1 MVYQKIFKSA
11 SSDSTSPEKST
22 SIAPQSVPS
31 SPTSIAHFHNF
42 TQIPAYSP
50 VIQAKLTIG
59 APNDRYEQEADR
71 IAAQVVQQLHH
82 PASIQRQGKL
92 DKTIQAKSMLQ
103 RPDAI
108 VTSEADPEVATAI
121 DRQRGRG
128 QSLDIGLQQ
137 SMGQAMGAD
146 FSGVKVHTDSQS
158 DQLNKSIQAKAFT
171 TGQDVFFR
179 QGAYNP
185 GKSEGQKLLAH
196 ELTHVIQQR
205 GGTAHTMQRKPENA
219 TVLKTKSGVHKS
231 NQKKVAT
238 DEADVLAVQS
248 GGLLG
253 TGIKDRLQKGDVVMV
268 DFDQQ
273 SADGKYVWIQYQNKK
288 GETKVGYVKT
298 TYVKTFVEIDA
309 EKVVK
314 ADMKLASRLLDGYL
328 NTHVIG
334 QHLTEKVRNKDQ
346 LVNQGMTK
354 AKNAESYVLGEL
366 GVSDMK
372 GKAASTNIEERE
384 KLKSERRKE
393 LYKKTKEELVDRLIE
408 LVPTEEANRQ
418 EYEYSEKFDL
428 VNSILKV
435 LDEKDQGIGAKALDL
450 QEEVW
455 SRPEFWLTKGKDL
468 LDEPMGQI
476 QGGSDE
482 GKIPIWCDQSTAIIM
497 ATLRDQDDF
506 KSSLEV
512 IKQGDPKQH
521 GHWYVLANRD
531 AGSPFPTYGQ
541 PLTGKEFIIDIWGTL
556 RLNEHHRN
564 EGKPLLKSVVHQADY
579 PQLLNTAVDEN
590 KSDEQN
596 AIKVMSRFD

>member
-1 MVYQKIFKSA
+1 MVYQKISKSA
-11 SSDSTSPEKST
+11 SSIAQSSEKVASSTPRSIESSQT
-22 SIAPQSVPS
+22 SIAPF
-31 SPTSIAHFHNF
+31 AHDFS
-42 TQIPAYSP
+42 QIPIYSP

-59 APNDRYEQEADR
+59 SPNDRYEQEADR
-71 IAAQVVQQLHH
+71 VATQVVQQLHH
-82 PASIQRQGKL
+82 PGSIQPQDEL
-92 DKTIQAKSMLQ
+92 DETIQAKSMLQ
-103 RPDAI
+103 RPASI
-108 VTSEADPEVATAI
+108 VTGYAPADLSSAI
-121 DRQRGRG
+121 DRQRGGG
-128 QSLDIGLQQ
+128 QALDIGLQQ
-137 SMGQAMGAD
+137 SMGKAMRAD
-146 FSGVKVHTDSQS
+146 FSGVRIHTDSQS
-158 DQLNKSIQAKAFT
+158 DQLSRSIQAKAFT
-171 TGQDVFFR
+171 TGQDLFFR

-185 GKSEGQKLLAH
+185 GGLEGQKLLAH
-196 ELTHVIQQR
+196 ELTHVIQQG
-205 GGTAHTMQRKPENA
+205 GGTAHTMQRKPETA

-238 DEADVLAVQS
+238 GEADVLKVQS

-253 TGIKDRLQKGDVVMV
+253 TGIKDRLQKGDVIMV
-268 DFDQQ
+268 DFEQR
-273 SADGKYVWIQYQNKK
+273 SADGKYVWVQYQDKK
-288 GETKVGYVKT
+288 GETKVGYIKRI
-298 TYVKTFVEIDA
+298 YVESDVE
-309 EKVVK
+309 
-314 ADMKLASRLLDGYL
+314 ADMKLASSLLNGYL

-334 QHLTEKVRNKDQ
+334 QHLTKKVKNKDK
-346 LVNQGMTK
+346 LVSQGMTK

-366 GVSDMK
+366 GVSGVK
-372 GKAASTNIEERE
+372 GKAASSNIEERE

-393 LYKKTKEELVDRLIE
+393 LYKKTKEELIDRLIE
-408 LVPTEEANRQ
+408 LVPTEEVSRQ

-435 LDEKDQGIGAKALDL
+435 LDEKDQGIGAKVLDL

-468 LDEPMGQI
+468 LNEPMGQI

-482 GKIPIWCDQSTAIIM
+482 GKIPIWCDQSTAIII
-497 ATLRDQDDF
+497 ATLQNQSDF

-531 AGSPFPTYGQ
+531 TGSPLPTYGK

-556 RLNEHHRN
+556 RLNEYYRD

-579 PQLLNTAVDEN
+579 PQLLNTAVDDN

-596 AIKVMSRFD
+596 ALKVLTRV